1 MRSYAQVIAT
11 VMRMCPVI
19 PEPVIR
25 IDEPSP
31 ALKQTTPPATV
42 GRLQGEAW
50 LEIHTRQAQRLIRGR
65 SRSGGKP
72 AITGL
77 LGFATQL
84 NMVWHAASEDD
95 PYAHWW
101 LIRIE
106 EAIGQA
112 QVFLAEQVSRMGAL
126 YPGTARFQW
135 SASHSQ
141 RPHTVLLQFATPY
154 AYRAAQLLGEFDC
167 LVCQC
172 LTLKHVGACAPEQ
185 LTGVIESA
193 AHQVR
198 RVFSLPQ
205 GFRVFAIDRAEVRQN
220 TQRAEQALAH
230 FGELP
235 AEILSGARTATFA
248 PAQQPAG
255 PRPVPWEI
263 PPHAT
268 VELSD
273 TGASADAV

>member
-1 MRSYAQVIAT
+1 MPQAELRN
-11 VMRMCPVI
+11 
-19 PEPVIR
+19 
-25 IDEPSP
+25 DKPSP
-31 ALKQTTPPATV
+31 TPASVMPPDTV

-50 LEIHTRQAQRLIRGR
+50 LEIHTHQAQRLIRGR
-65 SRSGGKP
+65 SRNGGKP

-84 NMVWHAASEDD
+84 NMIWQAASEDD

-101 LIRIE
+101 LIKIE
-106 EAIGQA
+106 EALAQA
-112 QVFLAEQVSRMGAL
+112 QVFLADQVSQMGAL
-126 YPGTARFQW
+126 CAGTARFQLGI
-135 SASHSQ
+135 SQSQ

-172 LTLKHVGACAPEQ
+172 LTLKHVGAADPGQ
-185 LTGVIESA
+185 LTAIIETA

-198 RVFSLPQ
+198 RVFSQPQ
-205 GFRVFAIDRAEVRQN
+205 GYRVFAIDRADVRQH

-235 AEILSGARTATFA
+235 ADILAGERVPVFSPARVQARQGTDDSDELCHTAASNASTLLVDT
-248 PAQQPAG
+248 AG
-255 PRPVPWEI
+255 PDPS
-263 PPHAT
+263 
-268 VELSD
+268 L
-273 TGASADAV
+273 

>member
-1 MRSYAQVIAT
+1 M
-11 VMRMCPVI
+11 

-25 IDEPSP
+25 IDEPPP
-31 ALKQTTPPATV
+31 ALKQATPRNTV
-42 GRLQGEAW
+42 GRLQGDAW

-65 SRSGGKP
+65 SRSAGKP

-84 NMVWHAASEDD
+84 NMVWQAASEDD

-101 LIRIE
+101 LVKIE

-112 QVFLAEQVSRMGAL
+112 QAFLAEQVSRMGAL
-126 YPGTARFQW
+126 CAGTARFQL
-135 SASHSQ
+135 SVSHSQ

-172 LTLKHVGACAPEQ
+172 LTLKHVGACEPEQ
-185 LTGVIESA
+185 LTGVIEAA

-205 GFRVFAIDRAEVRQN
+205 GFRVFAIDRADVRHN

-235 AEILSGARTATFA
+235 AEILAGERTATFA
-248 PAQQPAG
+248 PAQPSAG
-255 PRPVPWEI
+255 QRPVSSEI
-263 PPHAT
+263 PPDAN
-268 VELSD
+268 VELPD
-273 TGASADAV
+273 TGDVADAV

>member
-1 MRSYAQVIAT
+1 M
-11 VMRMCPVI
+11 
-19 PEPVIR
+19 PEPALQT
-25 IDEPSP
+25 DDPSVSSAESSAP
-31 ALKQTTPPATV
+31 GSV

-50 LEIHTRQAQRLIRGR
+50 LEIHTHQAQRLIRGR
-65 SRSGGKP
+65 NRKADKP

-77 LGFATQL
+77 LGFASQL
-84 NMVWHAASEDD
+84 NIIWQAASEDD

-101 LIRIE
+101 LIKIE
-106 EAIGQA
+106 EAMSEVQGY
-112 QVFLAEQVSRMGAL
+112 LATQLDEMDDMCAE
-126 YPGTARFQW
+126 TARFQW
-135 SASHSQ
+135 SVSYSQ

-172 LTLKHVGACAPEQ
+172 LTLKHVGAAEPGQ
-185 LTGVIESA
+185 LNTVIEAA

-205 GFRVFAIDRAEVRQN
+205 GFKLFAIDRAAVRQH

-235 AEILSGARTATFA
+235 ADIFTGERTATFA
-248 PAQQPAG
+248 PVRSLIEPQLVG
-255 PRPVPWEI
+255 PNALVEASPT
-263 PPHAT
+263 AT
-268 VELSD
+268 SSDVVE
-273 TGASADAV
+273 TADPG